1 MLTCETYGTALTWTV
16 TPNRD
21 TNRSTTTISVLA
33 SNAVN
38 FSRSVMILN
47 NELKFT
53 STIQESQL
61 LVSLLQIDNVSANIS
76 GALIQC
82 ATSEEQVHST
92 IIYIVG
98 NGNI

>member
-16 TPNRD
+16 TPNRN
-21 TNRSTTTISVLA
+21 TNRSRSTTTISVLA
-33 SNAVN
+33 SNTV
-38 FSRSVMILN
+38 SRSVMILN
-47 NELKFT
+47 NEFKFT